1 MTRKQNRDIKF
12 LTHKDLNILFK
23 SIESTSKTN
32 KFMIRD
38 LLIFNLA
45 YYCGLRISEIAL
57 IKRENY
63 NQHTKEIY
71 IKRLKG
77 SLNSTIKLDTKRE
90 KLIHKYLKEF
100 PKSDD
105 ETLFSSC
112 TGKPLEKASI
122 EYLTTKYSDISGL
135 HGFHFHMLKHSI
147 AVHLLEVWLSLFELK
162 NYLWHKSIDSTLV
175 YSTFT
180 KQMSEEMY
188 KKINSQDLLA

>member
-100 PKSDD
+100 PKSDN

-122 EYLTTKYSDISGL
+122 EYLTTKYSNISGL

-147 AVHLLEVWLSLFELK
+147 AELK

-188 KKINSQDLLA
+188 KKINSQDLLV

>member
-71 IKRLKG
+71 IKRL
-77 SLNSTIKLDTKRE
+77 NT
-90 KLIHKYLKEF
+90 
-100 PKSDD
+100 
-105 ETLFSSC
+105 
-112 TGKPLEKASI
+112 
-122 EYLTTKYSDISGL
+122 
-135 HGFHFHMLKHSI
+135 
-147 AVHLLEVWLSLFELK
+147 
-162 NYLWHKSIDSTLV
+162 
-175 YSTFT
+175 
-180 KQMSEEMY
+180 
-188 KKINSQDLLA
+188 